1 MLCARCLHSRET
13 VFMLVRRL
21 KLIFSHIVPLKCLNT
36 VKRLLMCVYV
46 PACVTCLK
54 LLSAKDRL
62 RITWR
67 LNVGKTPNCPNLPD
81 FFEMDGGFNS
91 HLTLQTC
98 VCRCKQS
105 RGVRQISKSEKAA
118 DRVNVEW
125 AKKQDVFLCGKGSGN
140 YCAGI
145 FPNSTVNHTMARL
158 FLTRLEKILE
168 AVQRTGTLNQKRQ
181 TIAQNT
187 LTHTHTDAPV
197 YVQDRTWF

>member
-1 MLCARCLHSRET
+1 
-13 VFMLVRRL
+13 
-21 KLIFSHIVPLKCLNT
+21 
-36 VKRLLMCVYV
+36 MCVYV
-46 PACVTCLK
+46 PAFVTCLK

-91 HLTLQTC
+91 HLMHTN
-98 VCRCKQS
+98 KS

-118 DRVNVEW
+118 DRVNVGW

-145 FPNSTVNHTMARL
+145 FPNSTVNHTMVRL

-187 LTHTHTDAPV
+187 LAHTHKHTQTHTDAPV